1 MNPVTPTSA
10 MSQGGTFVRPGA
22 MAWGQGDSGVQDPAT
37 PAAEQAFRGGP
48 GQEFPVDVTFP
59 AKAGQTKSTPGSRRM
74 PSPSISGLAAGALEQ
89 SRC

>member
-59 AKAGQTKSTPGSRRM
+59 GEGGPDQVDAWISAHAEPFYIG
-74 PSPSISGLAAGALEQ
+74 PSCRGAGAV
-89 SRC
+89 